1 MIDRISNASFKKVST
16 HNHQPAKV
24 DLPKHSENQDQSGAA
39 SKVGELKQSNSL
51 VQFRLQRTEIEIS
64 LRNQLRLPPEGVKS
78 ARTPPPPPYH
88 DVANDP
94 AAADRK
100 AREIV
105 DSNGGENNLNTD
117 AVGRALALIAKQNPL
132 AAAEL
137 AERILNQD
145 SGIKGD
151 YRDGVAQ
158 SFVESLSANELRSIA
173 QTPKGKELL
182 QAIDRH
188 LILCEGIDF

>member
-16 HNHQPAKV
+16 DNHQPAKV
-24 DLPKHSENQDQSGAA
+24 DLPKRSENQDQSGAA
-39 SKVGELKQSNSL
+39 SKIGELKQSNSL

-88 DVANDP
+88 DVANDT

-117 AVGRALALIAKQNPL
+117 AVGRALALIAKQNPQ

-137 AERILNQD
+137 TERILNQD

-151 YRDGVAQ
+151 YHDEVAE

-173 QTPKGKELL
+173 QTPKGKELF

-188 LILCEGIDF
+188 LVLCEGIDF